1 MEVDRYAAGVEYFGK
16 NYNGWQIQ
24 KSTNE
29 TVQSKV
35 EQALTKIAD
44 IKINTICAGRTDS
57 GVNALSQVIH
67 FDSQQKRT
75 LKAWK
80 DGANSILPDDIKL
93 IWVKRVSNEFHARF
107 SAVKRTYKYFIL
119 NDDSTSIFYK
129 NKTTLVKDKINLENM
144 KEASKFLIGEK
155 DFSSFRSSGCQSKT
169 PIREIFE
176 INFTKKK
183 KLISIEISANAFLL
197 NMVRII
203 IGTLLDF
210 GLNDKDPKKMKSIIE
225 SRDRNLSGKTL
236 AASGLYFIGPEYPG
250 EFKIKKPPVKHSV
263 LPILE
268 LSISKF
274 LSFPIKDLL

>member
-16 NYNGWQIQ
+16 NYKGWQIQ

-29 TVQSKV
+29 TVQAKV
-35 EQALTKIAD
+35 EEALTKIAD
-44 IKINTICAGRTDS
+44 IGINSICAGRTDS

-210 GLNDKDPKKMKSIIE
+210 GLNDRDPKKMKSIIE

-263 LPILE
+263 LP
-268 LSISKF
+268 S
-274 LSFPIKDLL
+274 